1 MTEPL
6 RTVIDDLV
14 KQNLL
19 QPDVREKMAKTLVS
33 SSEKPSIPWFI
44 NALIG
49 LSVWMAI
56 IPFIAFLA
64 AIIDSPSSAIVVGI
78 VLIVCTVFLHHF
90 KKNVL
95 FFNHLALTLNLTGQI
110 LFIGGIGVETREVA
124 IGALAAWFLE
134 IVLITVYRDNILR
147 FLGVLIAT
155 VAALVLLYDYQL
167 YQGIHLLIVLIA
179 AGAVWYWV
187 AESSHLTN
195 EIMVSLYKPLGYGFV
210 IALET
215 ILLLSILQGFILIPH
230 LSWWYSTLGLTVI
243 LLLLEYHLLCANNI
257 PISSTG
263 SIAILAGSLLV
274 AILLYQSPGI
284 IAAVIVLL
292 LGFHRSNRVLMG
304 MAVIFLVVFF
314 VAFYYHL
321 NITLLMK
328 SITLVSAGLV
338 LLILRFVFKNVFP
351 LLKEEQLLLK
361 GGQP

>member
-19 QPDVREKMAKTLVS
+19 QPEVREKMAETLAS
-33 SSEKPSIPWFI
+33 SSDKPSMPWFI

-49 LSVWMAI
+49 FSVWMAI
-56 IPFIAFLA
+56 ILFIAFIG
-64 AIIDSPSSAIVVGI
+64 AIDLLDSPSSAIVVGI

-90 KKNVL
+90 KRDVL
-95 FFNHLALTLNLTGQI
+95 FFNHLALILNLTGQI
-110 LFIGGIGVETREVA
+110 LFIGGIGTETREVA
-124 IGALAAWFLE
+124 IAALAAWFLE
-134 IVLITVYRDNILR
+134 IVLISVYWDNILR

-155 VAALVLLYDYQL
+155 VAALVLLYYYQF

-179 AGAVWYWV
+179 AGAVWCWV

-210 IALET
+210 IALQT
-215 ILLLSILQGFILIPH
+215 VLLLSILQDAKFIPH
-230 LSWWYSTLGLTVI
+230 FTWWYSTLGLTVV

-257 PISSTG
+257 PISSPG

-284 IAAVIVLL
+284 IAAIIVLL
-292 LGFHRSNRVLMG
+292 LGFHRGNRILMG
-304 MAVIFLVVFF
+304 LSVIFLIVFF
-314 VAFYYHL
+314 VAFYYYL

-328 SITLVSAGLV
+328 SITLMSAGLV

-351 LLKEEQLLLK
+351 LLK
-361 GGQP
+361 GGQL